1 MANNNPSGQYIP
13 PTPIIDQGLE
23 IIGTNDNGVITI
35 PGLTGVG
42 LPSGTP
48 TFVPYYGG
56 DGSLTSDGGF
66 TRTND
71 TLTTTILQQGLRP
84 GNSAGLSIGETS
96 TTIGYIS
103 NSVSELITID
113 NNASSIDITT
123 PSFSMNGQIGA
134 TIDNSN
140 ITTMNGVVIGF
151 TASSGPIPSLYQVT
165 QIGSTVSQP
174 TSIGSADNAVV
185 KYSGVIKI
193 GDPEG
198 NLNGTVLEVNDNSS
212 TISGNGFIQLEN
224 LISASVSS
232 NIIIGTLSFPSPYG
246 DIEGAFLYIQNQTTS
261 DVAFSG
267 VGDTTNIGGS
277 TETFAAGHFQAS
289 AGNIAYFFADN
300 VSSIPTLQM
309 ISSYNGGDSS
319 LIQLDPDNLQINVAT
334 FSMNG
339 NPGFNGTY
347 STGDGTIATVTNGI
361 ITSIV

>member
-1 MANNNPSGQYIP
+1 M
-13 PTPIIDQGLE
+13 
-23 IIGTNDNGVITI
+23 
-35 PGLTGVG
+35 
-42 LPSGTP
+42 
-48 TFVPYYGG
+48 
-56 DGSLTSDGGF
+56 
-66 TRTND
+66 
-71 TLTTTILQQGLRP
+71 
-84 GNSAGLSIGETS
+84 
-96 TTIGYIS
+96 
-103 NSVSELITID
+103 
-113 NNASSIDITT
+113 
-123 PSFSMNGQIGA
+123 
-134 TIDNSN
+134 
-140 ITTMNGVVIGF
+140 
-151 TASSGPIPSLYQVT
+151 
-165 QIGSTVSQP
+165 
-174 TSIGSADNAVV
+174 
-185 KYSGVIKI
+185 
-193 GDPEG
+193 
-198 NLNGTVLEVNDNSS
+198 GTVLEVNDNSS

-246 DIEGAFLYIQNQTTS
+246 YIEGAFSYIQNQTTS

-289 AGNIAYFFADN
+289 DGNIAYFFADN

-361 ITSIV
+361 ITSVV